1 MSDSEYFA
9 KWYAANKQKISDR
22 RKERYLTDPAY
33 KEKVLSNS
41 KRSRAPK
48 SIDNGAGRIVGAD
61 GVERNAYSLA
71 EAAVLVGVSRETLA
85 AWVKGGIVPVNQF
98 GSFYTIGQVSAVRYA
113 IELRKQEGKRVHIKR
128 TDLGFAEIV
137 SERWNEL
144 PEISAV

>member
-48 SIDNGAGRIVGAD
+48 AIDKGAGRIVGAD

-85 AWVKGGIVPVNQF
+85 AWNKSGLVPVNPF
-98 GSFYTIGQVSAVRYA
+98 GSFYTIGQVGA
-113 IELRKQEGKRVHIKR
+113 IRSVIEIRKEAGKRVHIKR
-128 TDLGFAEIV
+128 GDGGFTSLI
-137 SERWNEL
+137 SERWCAL